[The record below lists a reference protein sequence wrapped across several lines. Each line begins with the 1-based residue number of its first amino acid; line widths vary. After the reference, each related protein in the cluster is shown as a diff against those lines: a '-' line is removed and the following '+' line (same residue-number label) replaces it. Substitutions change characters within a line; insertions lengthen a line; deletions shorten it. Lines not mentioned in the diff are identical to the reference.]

1 MLHAQTSLGRMPAA
15 ALGSRFK
22 RTRAFV
28 VRPAVRRT
36 IRRVSFA
43 FASLATLGIVW
54 HYSVGTLFNPML
66 VASPAATFSKIGA
79 MLASGELLLHVGVS
93 LRRVLIGY
101 VTGCAL
107 GILFGALI
115 GRIRIIAEFVDPVVE
130 LIRPISPVAM
140 VPLAMLW
147 FGIGELSKYF
157 IIIYATVIIVLLN
170 TAAGVSRTPST
181 RIRAAYC
188 LGATDYQVF
197 RKVILPSAVPYILTG
212 MRVALGFSFMGIVA
226 AELIGAREGLGFLI
240 MNSQL
245 LLQTDQLFVGLLTLG
260 VLGLV
265 VDRIFRAILARSMR
279 RYMRTDELI

>member
-1 MLHAQTSLGRMPAA
+1 MLRVQTSRHESSVTRPDIRPAA
-15 ALGSRFK
+15 GRPIVFRPSVRRGLRKLSIAIVALTALG
-22 RTRAFV
+22 
-28 VRPAVRRT
+28 
-36 IRRVSFA
+36 
-43 FASLATLGIVW
+43 LAW
-54 HYSVGTLFNPML
+54 HFSVGTLFNSML
-66 VASPAATFSKIGA
+66 VASPEATFSKIGQ

-93 LRRVLIGY
+93 LRRVLVGYIIG
-101 VTGCAL
+101 CLL
-107 GILFGALI
+107 GVVLGAVI
-115 GRIRIIAEFVDPVVE
+115 GRIRIVAEFVDPIIE
-130 LIRPISPVAM
+130 LVRPISPVAM

-147 FGIGELSKYF
+147 FGIGEASKYF

-170 TAAGVSRTPST
+170 TAAGVSRTPIM

-226 AELIGAREGLGFLI
+226 AELIGAREGIGFLI

-260 VLGLV
+260 VLGLI
-265 VDRIFRAILARSMR
+265 VDRIFRAVLARSMR
-279 RYMRTDELI
+279 RYMQSDELI

>member
-1 MLHAQTSLGRMPAA
+1 
-15 ALGSRFK
+15 
-22 RTRAFV
+22 
-28 VRPAVRRT
+28 
-36 IRRVSFA
+36 
-43 FASLATLGIVW
+43 LGIAW
-54 HYSVGTLFNPML
+54 HYSVGTLFNSML
-66 VASPAATFSKIGA
+66 VASPEATFSKIGK

-101 VTGCAL
+101 IIGCSL
-107 GILFGALI
+107 GIVLGAVI
-115 GRIRIIAEFVDPVVE
+115 GRIRIIAEFVDPVIE
-130 LIRPISPVAM
+130 LVRPISPVAM

-147 FGIGELSKYF
+147 FGIGEMSKYF

-170 TAAGVSRTPST
+170 TAAGVSRTPIM

-188 LGATDYQVF
+188 LGASDFQVF

-260 VLGLV
+260 LLGLV